1 MKTLILFSTRDG
13 QTREIASYL
22 ASELKELGIQTDVAN
37 VHRIEEPQWENYDR
51 VVIGASIR
59 YGHYHSAFQEFV
71 KKHATRL
78 NSMPSAFYSVN
89 LVARKP
95 EKAYST
101 DQQLRAEVSDE
112 LAMASRSLCRHCR
125 GAALPTLSL
134 VRPFYDQA
142 DYEDVRR

>member
-22 ASELKELGIQTDVAN
+22 ASELKELGIQADVAN

-95 EKAYST
+95 EKRT
-101 DQQLRAEVSDE
+101 PDQQLRAEVSDE
-112 LAMASRSLCRHCR
+112 FTMASRSLCRHCR
-125 GAALPTLSL
+125 GAALSTLPL

-142 DYEDVRR
+142 NYEDVRR

>member
-37 VHRIEEPQWENYDR
+37 VHRIEEPQWEIMTVWSLVLLFAMVTTTLRSRNLSKTCD
-51 VVIGASIR
+51 AT
-59 YGHYHSAFQEFV
+59 EFD
-71 KKHATRL
+71 AERL
-78 NSMPSAFYSVN
+78 LF
-89 LVARKP
+89 RKP
-95 EKAYST
+95 GGAQTGEAYST

-112 LAMASRSLCRHCR
+112 LAMASRSLRGHCR

-134 VRPFYDQA
+134 VRSFYDQA
-142 DYEDVRR
+142 NYEDVRR